1 MIMKLQQISYITLMP
16 VGDSAFKCYCET
28 ISGGHYEFTS
38 TISDSLS
45 NILEKLD
52 NAQSPTE
59 RKLEQTMHELK
70 TKNDELIAKEDKLLK
85 TESER
90 NQLEVKVKEKNDEL
104 AITKDQI
111 KAKDDELVTT
121 KNQIK
126 EKEETFNT
134 ILDNLMT
141 VADWSKLNFV
151 SFEEA
156 YSKAVVLNIGD
167 GVRYNN
173 QNYIVKAQ
181 HTPEPN
187 EVPEE
192 RKDLYFPLK
201 TKVKEE
207 LVELVQGQKYAKGTI
222 GSFRGT
228 VYRCEVDNNTAPIG
242 TPGYWTNLGPVSN
255 YN

>member
-1 MIMKLQQISYITLMP
+1 MKLQQISYITLMP
-16 VGDSAFKCYCET
+16 IGDNDFKCYCET

-90 NQLEVKVKEKNDEL
+90 NQLEVKVKEKDNEL
-104 AITKDQI
+104 A
-111 KAKDDELVTT
+111 TT

-126 EKEETFNT
+126 EKEENFNT

-156 YSKAVVLNIGD
+156 CSKAVVLNIGD

-181 HTPEPN
+181 HAPEPN

-192 RKDLYFPLK
+192 KPDLYFSLN

-207 LVELVQGQKYAKGTI
+207 LVELVQGQKYAKGTV

-255 YN
+255 YK

>member
-1 MIMKLQQISYITLMP
+1 MKLKQISYITLMP
-16 VGDSAFKCYCET
+16 VGDSDFKCYCET

-38 TISDSLS
+38 TVNDSLS

-52 NAQSPTE
+52 DAQSPTE
-59 RKLEQTMHELK
+59 KKLEQVMNDLQTK
-70 TKNDELIAKEDKLLK
+70 TDELIAKDDKLSK

-90 NQLEVKVKEKNDEL
+90 NQLEVKVKEKDDELLTTKNQIKEKEDEL
-104 AITKDQI
+104 A
-111 KAKDDELVTT
+111 TT

-134 ILDNLMT
+134 ILDNLMA

-156 YSKAVVLNIGD
+156 CSKAILLKVGD

-173 QNYIVKAQ
+173 QNYIIKVQ
-181 HTPEPN
+181 HTPKPN

-201 TKVKEE
+201 TKVKEKLIE
-207 LVELVQGQKYAKGTI
+207 LTQGQKYAKGTI

-255 YN
+255 YK

>member
-1 MIMKLQQISYITLMP
+1 MKLQQISYITLMP
-16 VGDSAFKCYCET
+16 VGDSDFKCYCET

-90 NQLEVKVKEKNDEL
+90 NQLEVKVKEK
-104 AITKDQI
+104 
-111 KAKDDELVTT
+111 DDELVTT

-126 EKEETFNT
+126 EKEENFNT

-156 YSKAVVLNIGD
+156 CSKAILLKIGD

-181 HTPEPN
+181 HTPDSN

-207 LVELVQGQKYAKGTI
+207 LVELIQGQKYAKGTI

-228 VYRCEVDNNTAPIG
+228 VYRCEVADNTAPIG

>member
-1 MIMKLQQISYITLMP
+1 MNMKLQQISYITLMP
-16 VGDSAFKCYCET
+16 VGDSDFKCYCET

-70 TKNDELIAKEDKLLK
+70 TKNDELIAKDDKLSK

-90 NQLEVKVKEKNDEL
+90 NQLEVKIKEKE
-104 AITKDQI
+104 
-111 KAKDDELVTT
+111 DELVTT

-126 EKEETFNT
+126 EKEENFNT
-134 ILDNLMT
+134 VLDNLMT

-156 YSKAVVLNIGD
+156 CSKAILLKVGD

-207 LVELVQGQKYAKGTI
+207 LVELVQGQKYPKGTI

>member
-16 VGDSAFKCYCET
+16 VGDSDFKCYCET

-90 NQLEVKVKEKNDEL
+90 NQLEVKVK
-104 AITKDQI
+104 
-111 KAKDDELVTT
+111 AKDDELVTT

-151 SFEEA
+151 NFEEA
-156 YSKAVVLNIGD
+156 CSKAVVLNIGD

-228 VYRCEVDNNTAPIG
+228 VYRCEVADNTTPIG

>member
-1 MIMKLQQISYITLMP
+1 MKLLKGLMIMKLQQISYITLMP
-16 VGDSAFKCYCET
+16 VGDSDFKCYCET
-28 ISGGHYEFTS
+28 ISGGHYEFAS
-38 TISDSLS
+38 TINDSLS
-45 NILEKLD
+45 NILEKID

-70 TKNDELIAKEDKLLK
+70 TKNDDLIAKEDKLSK

-90 NQLEVKVKEKNDEL
+90 NQLEVK
-104 AITKDQI
+104 
-111 KAKDDELVTT
+111 
-121 KNQIK
+121 IK
-126 EKEETFNT
+126 EKEENFNT

-156 YSKAVVLNIGD
+156 CSKAVMLNTGD
-167 GVRYNN
+167 GIRYNN

-187 EVPEE
+187 KAPDK
-192 RKDLYFPLK
+192 RNDLYFPLK

-207 LVELVQGQKYAKGTI
+207 LIELVQGQKYTKGTI

>member
-1 MIMKLQQISYITLMP
+1 MKLQQISYITLMP
-16 VGDSAFKCYCET
+16 IGDNDFKCYCET
-28 ISGGHYEFTS
+28 ISGSKYEFTS
-38 TISDSLS
+38 TINDSLS
-45 NILEKLD
+45 TILEKLD
-52 NAQSPTE
+52 DAQSPTE
-59 RKLEQTMHELK
+59 KKLAEVMNDLQTK
-70 TKNDELIAKEDKLLK
+70 TNELIAKDDKLSK

-90 NQLEVKVKEKNDEL
+90 NQLEVKIKE
-104 AITKDQI
+104 
-111 KAKDDELVTT
+111 KDDELVTT

-126 EKEETFNT
+126 EKEENFNT
-134 ILDNLMT
+134 VLDNLMT

-156 YSKAVVLNIGD
+156 CSKAILLKVGD

-207 LVELVQGQKYAKGTI
+207 LVELVQGQKYTKGTI

>member
-16 VGDSAFKCYCET
+16 VGDSDFKCYCET

-90 NQLEVKVKEKNDEL
+90 NQLEVKVKEKDDEL
-104 AITKDQI
+104 A
-111 KAKDDELVTT
+111 TT

-126 EKEETFNT
+126 EKEENFNT

-156 YSKAVVLNIGD
+156 CSKAVVLKVGD
-167 GVRYNN
+167 GIRCNN
-173 QNYIVKAQ
+173 QNYIVKKE
-181 HTPEPN
+181 HTPDPN
-187 EVPEE
+187 EVPD
-192 RKDLYFPLK
+192 KKIDLYFPLK

>member
-16 VGDSAFKCYCET
+16 IGDNDFKCYCET
-28 ISGGHYEFTS
+28 ISGGHYEFAS

-45 NILEKLD
+45 NILEKID

-59 RKLEQTMHELK
+59 KKLAEVMNDLQ
-70 TKNDELIAKEDKLLK
+70 TKNDELIAKDDKLSK

-90 NQLEVKVKEKNDEL
+90 NQLEVKVKE
-104 AITKDQI
+104 
-111 KAKDDELVTT
+111 KDDELVTT

-126 EKEETFNT
+126 EKEENFNT
-134 ILDNLMT
+134 VLDNLMT

-156 YSKAVVLNIGD
+156 CSKAILLKVGD
-167 GVRYNN
+167 GIRYNN

-187 EVPEE
+187 KTPEE

-207 LVELVQGQKYAKGTI
+207 LVELVQGQKYAKGAI

-255 YN
+255 YK

>member
-16 VGDSAFKCYCET
+16 VGDSDFKCYCET

-90 NQLEVKVKEKNDEL
+90 NQLEVKVKEK
-104 AITKDQI
+104 
-111 KAKDDELVTT
+111 DDELVTT

-126 EKEETFNT
+126 EKEENFNT

-156 YSKAVVLNIGD
+156 YSKAVVLKVGD
-167 GVRYNN
+167 GIRYNN

-187 EVPEE
+187 ETPEE

>member
-16 VGDSAFKCYCET
+16 VGDSDFKCYCET

-90 NQLEVKVKEKNDEL
+90 NQLEVKVKEK
-104 AITKDQI
+104 
-111 KAKDDELVTT
+111 DDELVTT

-126 EKEETFNT
+126 EKEENFNT

-151 SFEEA
+151 SFEDDCRKGA
-156 YSKAVVLNIGD
+156 LLNIGD
-167 GVRYNN
+167 GIRYNN
-173 QNYIVKAQ
+173 QNYIVKKA
-181 HTPEPN
+181 HTPNLN
-187 EVPEE
+187 EVPEG

-207 LVELVQGQKYAKGTI
+207 LVELVQGQKYTKGTI

>member
-1 MIMKLQQISYITLMP
+1 MKLLKGLMIMKLQQISYITLMP
-16 VGDSAFKCYCET
+16 AGDSDFKCYCET
-28 ISGGHYEFTS
+28 ISGGHYEFAS
-38 TISDSLS
+38 TINDSLS
-45 NILEKLD
+45 NILEKID

-59 RKLEQTMHELK
+59 KKLEEVMNDLRTK
-70 TKNDELIAKEDKLLK
+70 TDELIAKDDKLSK

-90 NQLEVKVKEKNDEL
+90 NRLEVKVKE
-104 AITKDQI
+104 
-111 KAKDDELVTT
+111 KDDELVTT

-156 YSKAVVLNIGD
+156 CSKAILLKVGD

-181 HTPEPN
+181 HTPDPN

-207 LVELVQGQKYAKGTI
+207 LVELVQGQKYTKGTI

>member
-16 VGDSAFKCYCET
+16 VGDSDFKCYCET

-90 NQLEVKVKEKNDEL
+90 NQLEVKVKEK
-104 AITKDQI
+104 
-111 KAKDDELVTT
+111 DDELVTT

-126 EKEETFNT
+126 EKEENFNT

-156 YSKAVVLNIGD
+156 CSKAVVLNIGD

-187 EVPEE
+187 KTPEE

-207 LVELVQGQKYAKGTI
+207 LVELVQGQKYTKGTI

>member
-16 VGDSAFKCYCET
+16 IGDNDFKCYCET
-28 ISGGHYEFTS
+28 ISGGHYEFAS
-38 TISDSLS
+38 TINDSLS
-45 NILEKLD
+45 NILEKID

-59 RKLEQTMHELK
+59 KKLAEVMNDLQTK
-70 TKNDELIAKEDKLLK
+70 TNELIAKDDKLSK

-90 NQLEVKVKEKNDEL
+90 NQLEVKIKE
-104 AITKDQI
+104 
-111 KAKDDELVTT
+111 KDDELLTT

-126 EKEETFNT
+126 EKEENFNT
-134 ILDNLMT
+134 VLDNLMT

-156 YSKAVVLNIGD
+156 CSKAILLKVGD
-167 GVRYNN
+167 GIRYNN

-187 EVPEE
+187 KTPEE

-207 LVELVQGQKYAKGTI
+207 LVELVQGQKYAKGAI

-255 YN
+255 YK

>member
-1 MIMKLQQISYITLMP
+1 MKLQQISYITLMP
-16 VGDSAFKCYCET
+16 IGDNDFKCYCET

-38 TISDSLS
+38 TISDSLPT
-45 NILEKLD
+45 ILEKLE

-59 RKLEQTMHELK
+59 KKLAEVMNDLQTK
-70 TKNDELIAKEDKLLK
+70 TNELIAKDDKLSK

-90 NQLEVKVKEKNDEL
+90 NQLEVKVKEKDNEL
-104 AITKDQI
+104 A
-111 KAKDDELVTT
+111 TT

-126 EKEETFNT
+126 EKEENFNT

-151 SFEEA
+151 NFEEA
-156 YSKAVVLNIGD
+156 CSKGVALNIGD

-173 QNYIVKAQ
+173 QNYIVKKP
-181 HTPEPN
+181 HTPNLN
-187 EVPEE
+187 ETPEK
-192 RKDLYFPLK
+192 RKNLYLPLK